1 MKKED
6 FSTENS
12 VGVSSFSDIEEW
24 QYVFLIGVKNGECFI
39 DDVMN
44 DWTGQK
50 MINTK
55 NVELFTPEKQKEY
68 YDREFDFYFI
78 FSEEDERQ
86 EFIDENELEPQEL

>member
-39 DDVMN
+39 DDVIFLFAKFFIYCSKP
-44 DWTGQK
+44 THFFSAIPFHSVK
-50 MINTK
+50 ELRKVSTK
-55 NVELFTPEKQKEY
+55 GKKTNNKYSCVKNRY
-68 YDREFDFYFI
+68 VW
-78 FSEEDERQ
+78 
-86 EFIDENELEPQEL
+86 